1 MISAKIKNSFY
12 DGVRTVI
19 FHKSELVETIASLH
33 SLYAEKSE
41 KLHSLKNLEE
51 KLDNLDP
58 GVKYSLWKYG
68 ESYAG
73 WLLIMDIATY
83 ISCMHYEET
92 GETYLTFEAAMKE
105 YDKIDLVTYLNI
117 FLGMPALGYERSAA
131 VRWLENQDTMSSK
144 DIKTIGQ
151 YIAQKDVR
159 IFIKNIKELKDDL
172 RDLLTIYWND
182 VFQSVWR
189 DIELSLDK
197 TIDSANYE
205 CGLLGDVTQ
214 YIANVHSS
222 IKVSKG
228 TIFIQK
234 DVPYMIDLDHVK
246 KVHVFPSTFSGEE
259 LLIDTFDES
268 LVIYY
273 NLNLMDSKYV
283 GQQGKELCKIFKALG
298 DDTRLK
304 IAKILWGAPATT
316 QYLAGMLGMAPSTV
330 STHLKVM
337 KAAGLLTNKAIK
349 KFVYYE
355 VNQEALVQ
363 LGEQL
368 VRYFKES

>member
-1 MISAKIKNSFY
+1 MISGERKNSYY
-12 DGVRTVI
+12 DGMREVV

-33 SLYAEKSE
+33 SLYTEKSE
-41 KLHSLKNLEE
+41 KLHSLRNLED
-51 KLDNLDP
+51 KLKNLDP
-58 GVKYSLWKYG
+58 KVKYSLWKYG

-83 ISCMHYEET
+83 ISCMHYEEK
-92 GETYLTFEAAMKE
+92 GETYLTFDQAMAE
-105 YDKIDLVTYLNI
+105 YDRMDLVTYLNI
-117 FLGMPALGYERSAA
+117 FLGMPALGYERSDA
-131 VRWLENQDTMSSK
+131 VRWLEDPDTMSSK

-151 YIAQKDVR
+151 YIAQKDVK
-159 IFIKNIKELKDDL
+159 IFIRNIKELKDDL
-172 RDLLTIYWND
+172 RYLLMAYWND
-182 VFQSVWR
+182 VFKSVWSE
-189 DIELSLDK
+189 IKLSLDK

-228 TIFIQK
+228 TIYIQK
-234 DVPYMIDLDHVK
+234 DVPYTIDLAHVK

-273 NLNLMDSKYV
+273 NLNLMDSKHV

-337 KAAGLLTNKAIK
+337 KAAGILTNKAIK
-349 KFVYYE
+349 KYVYYE
-355 VNQEALVQ
+355 VNQDALAQ

-368 VRYFKES
+368 VHYFKE

>member
-1 MISAKIKNSFY
+1 MILTNKKNSYY
-12 DGVRTVI
+12 DGVRQVV

-33 SLYAEKSE
+33 SLYTENSE
-41 KLHSLKNLEE
+41 KLHSLQDFEG
-51 KLDNLDP
+51 KLNDLDSN
-58 GVKYSLWKYG
+58 VKYCLWKYG

-83 ISCMHYEET
+83 ISCMHYEKT
-92 GETYLTFEAAMKE
+92 GETYLTFDAAMEE
-105 YDKIDLVTYLNI
+105 YNKMDLVTYLNI
-117 FLGMPALGYERSAA
+117 FLGMPALGYQRDDAS
-131 VRWLENQDTMSSK
+131 RWLENPETMSSK

-151 YIAQKDVR
+151 YISQKDVK
-159 IFIKNIKELKDDL
+159 IFIRNIRELKDDL
-172 RDLLTIYWND
+172 RDLLTAYWKD
-182 VFQSVWR
+182 VFKTVWNG
-189 DIELSLDK
+189 IEISIDK
-197 TIDSANYE
+197 TIDSATYE
-205 CGLLGDVTQ
+205 CSLLGDVTQ
-214 YIANVHSS
+214 YIANIHTS

-228 TIFIQK
+228 TIYIQK
-234 DVPYMIDLDHVK
+234 DVPYTIDIDRVK
-246 KVHVFPSTFSGEE
+246 NVHVFPSTFSGEE
-259 LLIDTFDES
+259 LLIDTFGSS

-273 NLNLMDSKYV
+273 NLNLRDSKEV
-283 GQQGKELCKIFKALG
+283 GEQGKQLCKIFKVLG

-355 VNQEALVQ
+355 VNQETLAL
-363 LGEQL
+363 LGQQL
-368 VRYFKES
+368 VDYLKK

>member
-117 FLGMPALGYERSAA
+117 FLGMPALGYERSDA
-131 VRWLENQDTMSSK
+131 VRWLENPDTMSSK

-151 YIAQKDVR
+151 
-159 IFIKNIKELKDDL
+159 
-172 RDLLTIYWND
+172 
-182 VFQSVWR
+182 
-189 DIELSLDK
+189 LSL
-197 TIDSANYE
+197 IH
-205 CGLLGDVTQ
+205 
-214 YIANVHSS
+214 I
-222 IKVSKG
+222 
-228 TIFIQK
+228 
-234 DVPYMIDLDHVK
+234 
-246 KVHVFPSTFSGEE
+246 
-259 LLIDTFDES
+259 
-268 LVIYY
+268 
-273 NLNLMDSKYV
+273 
-283 GQQGKELCKIFKALG
+283 
-298 DDTRLK
+298 
-304 IAKILWGAPATT
+304 
-316 QYLAGMLGMAPSTV
+316 
-330 STHLKVM
+330 
-337 KAAGLLTNKAIK
+337 
-349 KFVYYE
+349 
-355 VNQEALVQ
+355 
-363 LGEQL
+363 
-368 VRYFKES
+368 

>member
-117 FLGMPALGYERSAA
+117 FLGMPALGYERSDA
-131 VRWLENQDTMSSK
+131 VRWLENPDTMSSK

-182 VFQSVWR
+182 VFQSVGR
-189 DIELSLDK
+189 DISLRLDK

-273 NLNLMDSKYV
+273 NLN
-283 GQQGKELCKIFKALG
+283 
-298 DDTRLK
+298 
-304 IAKILWGAPATT
+304 
-316 QYLAGMLGMAPSTV
+316 
-330 STHLKVM
+330 
-337 KAAGLLTNKAIK
+337 
-349 KFVYYE
+349 
-355 VNQEALVQ
+355 
-363 LGEQL
+363 
-368 VRYFKES
+368 

>member
-83 ISCMHYEET
+83 ISSMHYEET

-117 FLGMPALGYERSAA
+117 FLGMPALGYERSDA
-131 VRWLENQDTMSSK
+131 VRWLENPDTMSSK

-182 VFQSVWR
+182 VFQFVWR

>member
-1 MISAKIKNSFY
+1 MISAKKKNSFC
-12 DGVRTVI
+12 DGVRTVV

-41 KLHSLKNLEE
+41 KLHSLKNLEDQ
-51 KLDNLDP
+51 LNDLAP
-58 GVKYSLWKYG
+58 SVKYSLWKYG

-83 ISCMHYEET
+83 ISSMHYEET
-92 GETYLTFEAAMKE
+92 GETYLTFDAAMKE
-105 YDKIDLVTYLNI
+105 YEKIDLVTYLNI
-117 FLGMPALGYERSAA
+117 FLGMPALGYERSDAA
-131 VRWLENQDTMSSK
+131 RWLKDPDTMSSK

-151 YIAQKDVR
+151 YISQKDVK
-159 IFIKNIKELKDDL
+159 IFIRNIRELKDDL

-182 VFQSVWR
+182 VFKSVWNE
-189 DIELSLDK
+189 IELSLDK

-205 CGLLGDVTQ
+205 CSLLGDVTQ

-228 TIFIQK
+228 TIYIQK

-337 KAAGLLTNKAIK
+337 KAAGILTNKAIK
-349 KFVYYE
+349 KYVYYE
-355 VNQEALVQ
+355 VNQEALAQ
-363 LGEQL
+363 LGQQL
-368 VRYFKES
+368 VGYFKES

>member
-1 MISAKIKNSFY
+1 M
-12 DGVRTVI
+12 
-19 FHKSELVETIASLH
+19 
-33 SLYAEKSE
+33 
-41 KLHSLKNLEE
+41 
-51 KLDNLDP
+51 
-58 GVKYSLWKYG
+58 
-68 ESYAG
+68 
-73 WLLIMDIATY
+73 
-83 ISCMHYEET
+83 
-92 GETYLTFEAAMKE
+92 
-105 YDKIDLVTYLNI
+105 
-117 FLGMPALGYERSAA
+117 
-131 VRWLENQDTMSSK
+131 
-144 DIKTIGQ
+144 
-151 YIAQKDVR
+151 
-159 IFIKNIKELKDDL
+159 

-349 KFVYYE
+349 K
-355 VNQEALVQ
+355 
-363 LGEQL
+363 
-368 VRYFKES
+368 VRLL